1 MAQSV
6 GIHPLRK
13 YLHVQVPLEMSIRE
27 TSDAGSPIVV
37 SQAESREAQVYAKI
51 AARVKQ
57 KLDRYAD
64 LQTDQRE
71 ARAKA

>member
-1 MAQSV
+1 MRLAVMKESFFHAQ
-6 GIHPLRK
+6 I
-13 YLHVQVPLEMSIRE
+13 PLEMSIRE

-37 SQAESREAQVYAKI
+37 SQAESREAQVYGKI

-64 LQTDQRE
+64 LQTDQKRAE
-71 ARAKA
+71 AKA